1 MVNVNQVNV
10 AMEFTLADA
19 AGRPVS
25 TVRET
30 NASYAGADVSGMALK
45 LIEERADEA
54 VARLYAD
61 YCNTAR

>member
-1 MVNVNQVNV
+1 
-10 AMEFTLADA
+10 
-19 AGRPVS
+19 
-25 TVRET
+25 
-30 NASYAGADVSGMALK
+30 VSGMALK